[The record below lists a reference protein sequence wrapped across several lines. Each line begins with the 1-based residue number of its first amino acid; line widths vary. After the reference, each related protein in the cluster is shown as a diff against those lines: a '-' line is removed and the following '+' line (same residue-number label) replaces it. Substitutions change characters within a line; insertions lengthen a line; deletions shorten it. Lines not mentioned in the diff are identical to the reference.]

1 MPKWLKLYKYFPP
14 NLTYLAIA
22 KPRCSQLLHN
32 VEMYYLQQIIWNMV
46 YLAALLVVVTD
57 WLKTVRI
64 RVRNVPRI
72 HGHKR
77 FDDDVFLA
85 SLPLQES
92 DGVTC
97 WCAWLPCCW
106 NIKNRLRTTCACLAV
121 ASEQQSC
128 LDSMPSSLWHQIWAI
143 WANPV
148 LGKNLQHPPLTK

>member
-1 MPKWLKLYKYFPP
+1 
-14 NLTYLAIA
+14 
-22 KPRCSQLLHN
+22 
-32 VEMYYLQQIIWNMV
+32 MV

-97 WCAWLPCCW
+97 
-106 NIKNRLRTTCACLAV
+106 
-121 ASEQQSC
+121 
-128 LDSMPSSLWHQIWAI
+128 
-143 WANPV
+143 
-148 LGKNLQHPPLTK
+148 